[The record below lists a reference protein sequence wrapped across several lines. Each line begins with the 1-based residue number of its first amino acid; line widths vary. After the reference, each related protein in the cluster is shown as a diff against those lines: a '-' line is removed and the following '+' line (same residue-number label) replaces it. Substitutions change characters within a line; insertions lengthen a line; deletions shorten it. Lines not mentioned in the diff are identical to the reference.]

1 MAALLFGRILYAVR
15 MPAGASVADVYRE
28 EAVREFRSIR
38 RLAEKALAQVSDR
51 DFFATLDSES
61 NSIAVIVK
69 HIAGNLR
76 SRWTDFLTS
85 DGEKPD
91 RRRDTE
97 FALDA
102 SADTRARLMERWEE
116 GWKILFANVEPL
128 TNEHLLREIV
138 IRGEPHTVVR
148 AINRQLTHYA
158 GHVSQIVLLAKHWA
172 GPKWETLSI
181 PRGQSETFNRK
192 MMPPGAPGSTKGS

>member
-1 MAALLFGRILYAVR
+1 
-15 MPAGASVADVYRE
+15 
-28 EAVREFRSIR
+28 
-38 RLAEKALAQVSDR
+38 
-51 DFFATLDSES
+51 
-61 NSIAVIVK
+61 VIVK

-97 FALDA
+97 FELVGA
-102 SADTRARLMERWEE
+102 ADTRESLMARWEE
-116 GWKILFANVEPL
+116 GWKTLFANVEPL
-128 TNEHLLREIV
+128 TNEDLLREV
-138 IRGEPHTVVR
+138 PIRGEPHTVVR

-172 GPKWETLSI
+172 GPKWQTLSI
-181 PRGQSETFNRK
+181 PRGQSETFNRR
-192 MMPPGAPGSTKGS
+192 

>member
-1 MAALLFGRILYAVR
+1 MA
-15 MPAGASVADVYRE
+15 AGASVADVFRQ
-28 EAVREFRSIR
+28 EALREFRSIR
-38 RLAEKALAQVSDR
+38 RQAEKALAQVSDR
-51 DFFATLDSES
+51 DFFATLDPES
-61 NSIAVIVK
+61 NSIAMIVK

-97 FALDA
+97 FERDA
-102 SADTRARLMERWEE
+102 ADTRQSLMTRWEE
-116 GWKILFANVEPL
+116 GWRILFANVEPL
-128 TNEHLLREIV
+128 TNEDLLREV
-138 IRGEPHTVVR
+138 PIRGEPHTVVR

-158 GHVSQIVLLAKHWA
+158 GHVSQIVLLSKHWA
-172 GPKWETLSI
+172 GDKWQTLSI

-192 MMPPGAPGSTKGS
+192 MTPGAGKT

>member
-1 MAALLFGRILYAVR
+1 
-15 MPAGASVADVYRE
+15 MPSGASVADVYRE

-38 RLAEKALAQVSDR
+38 RLAEKALTQVSDR

-61 NSIAVIVK
+61 NSIALIVK

-91 RRRDTE
+91 RRRDNE

-102 SADTRARLMERWEE
+102 SADTRESLMARWEE
-116 GWKILFANVEPL
+116 GWRILFANVEPL
-128 TNEHLLREIV
+128 TNEDLLREV
-138 IRGEPHTVVR
+138 PIRGEPHTVVR

-172 GPKWETLSI
+172 GPKWQTLSV

-192 MMPPGAPGSTKGS
+192 MMPPGALGAAKGG